1 MFGYIDNG
9 NLPNA
14 PSWFLRNIL
23 LFLAVSFNLNASK
36 LQIMAI
42 RNLVDNLK
50 DSLIFNVTINIDG
63 DVGSLLNTDNIRCVG
78 WERNSDNK
86 LLPKK
91 ADYKNAGSNIIIRIC

>member
-23 LFLAVSFNLNASK
+23 LCLTVSFNLNASK
-36 LQIMAI
+36 LQVMAV

-50 DSLIFNVTINIDG
+50 DSIIFDLCINIDG
-63 DVGSLLNTDNIRCVG
+63 DVESLLNTDNIRCVG

-91 ADYKNAGSNIIIRIC
+91 ANSSKMFDPVALS